1 MHTWSHFLEY
11 EWLFVGVLGRR
22 HSLILWSLD
31 CLRITLVCVIKV
43 TKNVQV
49 ATVQC
54 TATVQLL
61 LMNKGRMK
69 PFEHHVH
76 NIPVQVLS

>member
-1 MHTWSHFLEY
+1 MDTCIYCKKITTIKLINIHYLYLVTIFFFLHTWSHILEY

-43 TKNVQV
+43 IKNVQV
-49 ATVQC
+49 ATV
-54 TATVQLL
+54 
-61 LMNKGRMK
+61 
-69 PFEHHVH
+69 
-76 NIPVQVLS
+76 